1 MESNAAAGAGGA
13 SNNGGGNNFVSGGYE
28 LTASNAIMPSR
39 GTGGLRIMPV
49 QGEYEHRSRGGGS
62 SHENCEADILRME
75 RRLKDFDTVV
85 KTLHEKHQYQQ
96 AQVNMLIEELKQYKE
111 RDR

>member
-1 MESNAAAGAGGA
+1 MESNAGAGA
-13 SNNGGGNNFVSGGYE
+13 SNNGGNNFGRGYE
-28 LTASNAIMPSR
+28 LTATNAIMPSR
-39 GTGGLRIMPV
+39 GTGSLRIMPV
-49 QGEYEHRSRGGGS
+49 QGDYEHRSRGGGS